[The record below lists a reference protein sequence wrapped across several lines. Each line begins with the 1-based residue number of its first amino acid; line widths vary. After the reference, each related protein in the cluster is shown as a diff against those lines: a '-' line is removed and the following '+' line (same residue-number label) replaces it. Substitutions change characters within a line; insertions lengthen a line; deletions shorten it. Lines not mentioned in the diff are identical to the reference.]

1 MNKEVDIADLI
12 AGELLCSRADAYD
25 LMRNALSKVE
35 QEPVTDEENEQFSE
49 DVSNF
54 KGADPEAT
62 KFALEQ
68 FLKRRGMHPFTTP
81 QAQPMKQSLTVIPV
95 LQDYLD
101 QELRKERTGHWAL
114 YSNGERVRYLDIYEF
129 LFIESTIK
137 AANQAKGD

>member
-68 FLKRRGMHPFTTP
+68 FLKRREMHPATIP
-81 QAQPMKQSLTVIPV
+81 QSMKQSLTDEQILASNYP
-95 LQDYLD
+95 DGEENGPIIAAPD
-101 QELRKERTGHWAL
+101 FEIIAFARAIETAL
-114 YSNGERVRYLDIYEF
+114 NN
-129 LFIESTIK
+129 K
-137 AANQAKGD
+137 AREDLKGLTV